1 MSNVIRLF
9 VEKRKGF
16 DVEASQMLWD
26 LRHNLGLKCIE
37 GLRLINRYDVA
48 GLSREDFEKAR
59 GTIFSEPNQDVTFE
73 ENLPVEEEDLV
84 FAMEYLPGQYDQR
97 ADSAAQCVSLLTQG
111 ERPQVLTARV
121 LVLKGKTSE
130 QDFQKV

>member
-84 FAMEYLPGQYDQR
+84 FAMEYLPGQYD
-97 ADSAAQCVSLLTQG
+97 
-111 ERPQVLTARV
+111 
-121 LVLKGKTSE
+121 
-130 QDFQKV
+130 